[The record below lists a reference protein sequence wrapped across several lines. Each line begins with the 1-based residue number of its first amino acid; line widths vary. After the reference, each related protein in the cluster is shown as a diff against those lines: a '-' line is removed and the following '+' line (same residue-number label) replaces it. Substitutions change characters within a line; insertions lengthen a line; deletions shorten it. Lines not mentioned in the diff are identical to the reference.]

1 MGACKPGVASAAMKR
16 LHRPDLF
23 SWSSFD
29 ESRDIDF
36 NSVAWIRPDGNVLID
51 PLPLSDHDRAH
62 LQRLGGA
69 AVVIVTNG
77 DHTRAAEAIAQE
89 FGAALQGPRAEREG
103 FALACARW
111 LGDGDEPVPGLRVFE
126 LHGSKTPGELAL
138 ALAGT
143 TLITGDLI
151 RAHAPNALHLLPEAK
166 LTDRAQAIASVKR
179 ILEACPQIETVLV
192 GDGWPLFHGGAQ
204 ALAALAG

>member
-1 MGACKPGVASAAMKR
+1 MKR

-23 SWSSFD
+23 CWSCFD

-36 NSVAWIRPDGNVLID
+36 NSVAWIRPGGNVLID
-51 PLPLSDHDRAH
+51 PLPLSEHDRAH

-77 DHTRAAEAIAQE
+77 DHTRAAQAIAQE
-89 FGAALQGPRAEREG
+89 FGAALLGPRAEREG
-103 FALACARW
+103 FALACERW

-138 ALAGT
+138 ALEGT

-151 RAHAPNALHLLPEAK
+151 RAHAPNTLHLLPEAK
-166 LTDRAQAIASVKR
+166 LTDRAQAVTSIKR
-179 ILEACPQIETVLV
+179 IVDTCPQIDTVLV

-204 ALAALAG
+204 ALAALAR

>member
-1 MGACKPGVASAAMKR
+1 MKR

-23 SWSSFD
+23 TWSSFD

-36 NSVAWIRPDGNVLID
+36 NSVAWIRPGGNVLID

-62 LQRLGGA
+62 LRQLGGA
-69 AVVIVTNG
+69 ALVIVTNG
-77 DHTRAAEAIAQE
+77 DHTRAAEAIAKE
-89 FGAALQGPRAEREG
+89 FSAALLGPRAERDSIN
-103 FALACARW
+103 LPCKRW
-111 LGDGDEPVPGLRVFE
+111 LADGDEPVPGLRVFE

-138 ALAGT
+138 VLEGT

-151 RAHAPNALHLLPEAK
+151 RAHAPNTLHLLPEAK

-179 ILEACPQIETVLV
+179 LADACPQIHTVLV
-192 GDGWPLFHGGAQ
+192 GDGWPLFQGGAQ

>member
-1 MGACKPGVASAAMKR
+1 MKR

-23 SWSSFD
+23 TWSCFD

-69 AVVIVTNG
+69 ALVIVTNG
-77 DHTRAAEAIAQE
+77 DHTRAAEAIAKE

-103 FALACARW
+103 FPLACERW

-138 ALAGT
+138 VLDGT

-151 RAHAPNALHLLPEAK
+151 RAHAATTLHLLPEAK
-166 LTDRAQAIASVKR
+166 LTDRAQAVASIKR
-179 ILEACPQIETVLV
+179 IADTCPQIDTVLV

-204 ALAALAG
+204 ALAALAQ

>member
-1 MGACKPGVASAAMKR
+1 MKR

-23 SWSSFD
+23 TWSCFD
-29 ESRDIDF
+29 ESRDVDF
-36 NSVAWIRPDGNVLID
+36 NSVAWIRPGGNVLID

-69 AVVIVTNG
+69 ALVIVTNG
-77 DHTRAAEAIAQE
+77 DHTRAAQAIAQE

-103 FALACARW
+103 FPLACERW

-138 ALAGT
+138 VLDGT

-151 RAHAPNALHLLPEAK
+151 RAHAAGTLNLLPEAK
-166 LTDRAQAIASVKR
+166 LTDRGQAVASIKR
-179 ILEACPQIETVLV
+179 IADTCPQIHTVLV

-204 ALAALAG
+204 ALAALAQ

>member
-1 MGACKPGVASAAMKR
+1 MKR

-23 SWSSFD
+23 TWSCFD

-51 PLPLSDHDRAH
+51 PLPLSEHDRVH

-69 AVVIVTNG
+69 ALVIVTNG
-77 DHTRAAEAIAQE
+77 DHTRAAEAIAKE

-103 FALACARW
+103 FPLACERW

-138 ALAGT
+138 VLDGT

-151 RAHAPNALHLLPEAK
+151 RAHAATTLHLLPEAK
-166 LTDRAQAIASVKR
+166 LTDRAQAVASIKR
-179 ILEACPQIETVLV
+179 IADTCPQIDTVLV

-204 ALAALAG
+204 ALAALAP

>member
-1 MGACKPGVASAAMKR
+1 MKR

-23 SWSSFD
+23 TWSCFD

-51 PLPLSDHDRAH
+51 PLPLSEHDRAH

-69 AVVIVTNG
+69 ALVIVTNG
-77 DHTRAAEAIAQE
+77 DHTRAAEAIAKE

-103 FALACARW
+103 FPLACERW

-138 ALAGT
+138 VLDGT

-151 RAHAPNALHLLPEAK
+151 RAHAATTLHLLPEAK
-166 LTDRAQAIASVKR
+166 LTDRAQAVASIKR
-179 ILEACPQIETVLV
+179 IADTCPQIDTVLV

-204 ALAALAG
+204 ALAALAD

>member
-1 MGACKPGVASAAMKR
+1 MKR

-23 SWSSFD
+23 TWSCFD
-29 ESRDIDF
+29 ESRDVDF
-36 NSVAWIRPDGNVLID
+36 NSVAWIRPGGNVLID

-69 AVVIVTNG
+69 ALVIVTNG

-103 FALACARW
+103 FPLACERW

-138 ALAGT
+138 VLDGT

-151 RAHAPNALHLLPEAK
+151 RAHAAGTLNLLPEAK
-166 LTDRAQAIASVKR
+166 LTDRAQAVASIKR
-179 ILEACPQIETVLV
+179 IADTCPQIDTVLV
-192 GDGWPLFHGGAQ
+192 GDGWPLFHGGAR
-204 ALAALAG
+204 ALAALAD

>member
-1 MGACKPGVASAAMKR
+1 MKR

-23 SWSSFD
+23 TWSCFD
-29 ESRDIDF
+29 ESRDVDF
-36 NSVAWIRPDGNVLID
+36 NSVAWIRPGGNVLID

-69 AVVIVTNG
+69 ALVIVTNG
-77 DHTRAAEAIAQE
+77 DHTRAAQAIAQE

-103 FALACARW
+103 FPLACQRW

-138 ALAGT
+138 VLEGT

-151 RAHAPNALHLLPEAK
+151 RAHAAGTLNLLPEAK
-166 LTDRAQAIASVKR
+166 LTDRAQAVASIKR
-179 ILEACPQIETVLV
+179 IADTCPQIKTVLV

-204 ALAALAG
+204 ALAALAD